1 MELKGHLT
9 QRNSFGQ
16 ITLCV
21 IFYSRSLGTLKNLR
35 FFYQTDFTTKG
46 KNLTYGRKPPIFLPV
61 IIEAIVERPHL
72 FLHACVVQS
81 YNWSKQRAKHSF
93 FPFSN
98 NFLLLDCTHVVW
110 EYYRQQC
117 KLTQIVL
124 DGKICLLAFPP
135 RTDFLYYCYNK
146 NFKSRSTSYLM
157 GKNL

>member
-21 IFYSRSLGTLKNLR
+21 IFYSRSLGTLRNLR
-35 FFYQTDFTTKG
+35 YFYQTDFTTKG

-72 FLHACVVQS
+72 FLHACVVLL

-117 KLTQIVL
+117 KLTQIV
-124 DGKICLLAFPP
+124 F
-135 RTDFLYYCYNK
+135 R
-146 NFKSRSTSYLM
+146 
-157 GKNL
+157 

>member
-35 FFYQTDFTTKG
+35 YFYQTDFTTKG

-72 FLHACVVQS
+72 FLHACVVLL

-110 EYYRQQC
+110 EYYKQQC
-117 KLTQIVL
+117 KLTQIVFRW
-124 DGKICLLAFPP
+124 KSVCLPFRLEPIFCI
-135 RTDFLYYCYNK
+135 TVSTK
-146 NFKSRSTSYLM
+146 NSKVDQLHI
-157 GKNL
+157 